1 MKKIFVLLYI
11 FSLLVKA
18 NTIYIGNLKNF
29 TYEFIKFNKRIVY
42 HYYNSGLTA
51 GHYHYNYIFYDS
63 TSIYVS
69 SYSDGH
75 NPTFL
80 TDASHLGYQSSAGL
94 SVNVYNDTSCT
105 DSTYI
110 IDSKGKCSPLICTG
124 ANMHADYNLKK
135 CVCNDGYA
143 LDQNGSSCSCYVG
156 AAQYTYPADQS
167 TCSTLDVI
175 KISDLEALYQ
185 FSWNSCLNE
194 CTAQSVPLCDKGY
207 IYNDYGQ
214 CVPAILDAS
223 QCAAQGGT
231 LQNER
236 ITENS
241 TCVEVTNNGTN
252 VISPCCEKVA
262 DCVDSSG
269 NIIASSSQYVQCG
282 VSLDINTTDQSNKC
296 TTCTGD
302 TPVATDDG
310 YCTNSDQTQFSN
322 CPNPANQ
329 CPNCPADYP
338 IPNDSGNCLNSS
350 GAFTACPAFQNENNN
365 STPIDTTPKCQT
377 CGLLQGGWI
386 QGENGQCKRVT
397 ASGVVQYAACPATPE
412 SNNTTDVNPNPRP
425 DQNST
430 FSDSNNSIAPTL
442 GNNSGTDTDSN
453 GTKQVRICNTC
464 PSGYTN
470 VNGICAL
477 VSTNGTIVST
487 TPCPTPVETKDSNS
501 SDPLDANGSDKNVT
515 GIANELGK
523 VGADQIKKAYKAYN
537 IFPTQ
542 CGQLQPMTDVKFFGG
557 KVTIKDPL
565 PAFRDILEPFRD
577 MISNILLFIA
587 AVIGLFD
594 FFRRN

>member
-1 MKKIFVLLYI
+1 MKKILFVL
-11 FSLLVKA
+11 SLLLPAYLGAVSESYFFDELTVNASDYSSDISSLFPSSFVRKGVLYVSFGSVRIQRFA
-18 NTIYIGNLKNF
+18 SYLSSPYYLTFFQSNTLTPNGYNF
-29 TYEFIKFNKRIVY
+29 TFKISFHSNGYTGGEV
-42 HYYNSGLTA
+42 L
-51 GHYHYNYIFYDS
+51 
-63 TSIYVS
+63 
-69 SYSDGH
+69 YS
-75 NPTFL
+75 L
-80 TDASHLGYQSSAGL
+80 
-94 SVNVYNDTSCT
+94 
-105 DSTYI
+105 TYI
-110 IDSKGKCSPLICTG
+110 PSPSCG
-124 ANMHADYNLKK
+124 SNMTYDPTLKK
-135 CVCNDGYA
+135 CICNDGYA
-143 LDQNGSSCSCYVG
+143 LDQNGSCSCYVG
-156 AAQYTYPADQS
+156 AAQYTVALNQTECAADE
-167 TCSTLDVI
+167 VI
-175 KISDLEALYQ
+175 VISGLEAYYQ
-185 FSWNSCLNE
+185 LTWNSCLNE

-214 CVPAILDAS
+214 CVPAVLDDS
-223 QCAAQGGT
+223 QCSANGGT

-236 ITENS
+236 INEYSACIVKNS
-241 TCVEVTNNGTN
+241 DGGD
-252 VISPCCEKVA
+252 VISPCCEKEA
-262 DCVDSSG
+262 DCIDARG
-269 NIIASSSQYVQCG
+269 NIISTTSKYVQCG
-282 VSLDINTTDQSNKC
+282 VSLDLNTTDENNKC

-302 TPVATDDG
+302 TPIPTDDG
-310 YCTNSDQTQFSN
+310 YCKNSDETKFSN

-365 STPIDTTPKCQT
+365 STPIDTTPKCPT

-453 GTKQVRICNTC
+453 GTKQVRVCNTC
-464 PSGYTN
+464 PSGYIN

-501 SDPLDANGSDKNVT
+501 SNPLDANGSDKNVT